1 MGCVQVLGL
10 LQVKGKRSAVE
21 VFSVSPRRH
30 TVDAGAW
37 SRLRVQN
44 RQPGGTSPLAHTRRR
59 KRSSIIIGPALRAKS
74 AAKMKPLVGR
84 VAELQLVSV

>member
-1 MGCVQVLGL
+1 MLSAL
-10 LQVKGKRSAVE
+10 TAAQVKGMRSAVE

-30 TVDAGAW
+30 TVDAHSW
-37 SRLRVQN
+37 SLLRLQN
-44 RQPGGTSPLAHTRRR
+44 RQPGGSAPPAHTRRR
-59 KRSSIIIGPALRAKS
+59 KRSSIIISAALRAKS